1 MSQKVVPFIMN
12 FRSFVISTLVMMA
25 MANMIRLLFF
35 ASLRKHGWWRKI
47 TALIETLHL
56 GERAHRFRTGDYG
69 IGFIVRRGRNANG
82 RNRDT
87 SSVELSSIGV

>member
-35 ASLRKHGWWRKI
+35 ASSRKHGWWRKI
-47 TALIETLHL
+47 TEFIEALHL
-56 GERAHRFRTGDYG
+56 HEKAHLFWTGVCRMC
-69 IGFIVRRGRNANG
+69 FMMRRGSNANN

-87 SSVELSSIGV
+87 SNVELSTIRV

>member
-1 MSQKVVPFIMN
+1 MSQKVVPFMMN

-35 ASLRKHGWWRKI
+35 ASSHKHGWWRKI

-56 GERAHRFRTGDYG
+56 DERAHRSRTGGYG
-69 IGFIVRRGRNANG
+69 IRFMRRGPNAND
-82 RNRDT
+82 RNGDT